1 MPVLAKNKKILY
13 DYEILEKFEA
23 GIVLSGAEVKSAK
36 QGQINLKGSY
46 ITFLDNEPFLMNT
59 RISPYKP
66 AKKTQKDYDPEQ
78 KRKILLHKNEISR
91 LRGKLDTKGLTIA
104 PISVYTKN
112 NLIKLEICL
121 VKGKK
126 KYEKR
131 ETIKK
136 RDIDRRMRERMKS
149 FR

>member
-13 DYEILEKFEA
+13 DYEILKKFEA
-23 GIVLSGAEVKSAK
+23 GIVLTGAEVKSAK

-78 KRKILLHKNEISR
+78 KRKILLRKNEISK
-91 LRGKLDTKGLTIA
+91 LRGKLETKGLTIA

-112 NLIKLEICL
+112 NLVKLKICL

-136 RDIDRRMRERMKS
+136 RDIDKKIREKMKS

>member
-1 MPVLAKNKKILY
+1 MPILSKNKKVLF

-23 GIVLSGAEVKSAK
+23 GIVLTGAEVKSAK

-46 ITFLDNEPFLMNT
+46 ITFLNNEPFLANA
-59 RISPYKP
+59 RISPYK
-66 AKKTQKDYDPEQ
+66 AATKTQKDYDPQQ
-78 KRKILLHKNEISR
+78 KRKILLRKKEILR
-91 LRGKLDTKGLTIA
+91 LKGKLETKGLTIT

-112 NLIKLEICL
+112 NLIKIEICL

-131 ETIKK
+131 EAIKK
-136 RDIDRRMRERMKS
+136 RDLDRKIREKMKS